1 MKLAALKKSFVLQH
15 DHTDCGVACL
25 LMVTRYY
32 GGNYPLEKLRELSGT
47 NLTGTTLLGLYQC
60 AGKIGF
66 TAEAFEAGPDNI
78 KSLSGPCILHVII
91 DNMQHYIVL
100 YGSETKNGEEQFI
113 VGDPARGIINIT
125 PEHLA
130 EIWKSKTLL
139 QLTPNEGFVSEKQQ
153 NQIKWEWFWKLLQ
166 EDINILVVTM
176 ILGVL
181 ITVLGLAMAIF
192 SQKLIDDILPS
203 ANRHKLV
210 WGLILL
216 FLVLSIR
223 ACLSYLRQYFLL
235 LQSKDFNNRIVGN
248 FFHALVRLPKSF
260 FDRRKTGDMIAR
272 MNDTARIQRNI
283 AYITGSV
290 FIDIIVFLVT
300 CFFLINYSPVISL
313 IVFCFIPV
321 LVFTVLSYT
330 KPVKN
335 KQRGVMASNA
345 LNESNYI
352 DTIQG
357 IAVIKSQNK
366 ELFFTDKIRNIYG
379 ALQKETLE
387 LGKIGNNFS
396 ITTDFLSLVL
406 NVILI
411 SVASFFVLNKQLKT
425 GEMIAII
432 SLVNSLIPA
441 VARLS
446 QINIQF
452 QEANIAF
459 DRMYDFTSIQPEYCE
474 TESSLSPLAFEN
486 LALENVAFRFPG
498 RKLILKD
505 VSLQLH
511 KGEMIALLGESG
523 SGKSTIISILQ
534 KFFTPDSGDIKVNDQ
549 LLKNINT
556 QQWRDV
562 IATVQQD
569 IKLFNGTL
577 ISNIGLGQGEEELA
591 TVISFCD
598 TLGFSR
604 FFAGF
609 PQGYFTL
616 VGEEGVAL
624 SGGQKQLVALA
635 RALYRKPQILLLDE
649 ATSAM
654 DRNTEKAILDI
665 IQNEKH
671 KMAIFLITHRVQ
683 TAKIADRIYILEDG
697 IIKDSGTPHALSARP
712 NFYSQLITDV
722 VVTA

>member
-1 MKLAALKKSFVLQH
+1 MKPIATLKKSFVLQH

-25 LMVTRYY
+25 LTVTRYY

-60 AGKIGF
+60 ANKIGF
-66 TAEAFEAGPDNI
+66 TAQAFEAGFDNI
-78 KSLSGPCILHVII
+78 KTLAEPCILHVII
-91 DNMQHYIVL
+91 DNMQHYVVL
-100 YGSETKNGEEQFI
+100 YGFSAAKGDEQFI
-113 VGDPARGIINIT
+113 IGDPARGIIT
-125 PEHLA
+125 VTHERLA

-139 QLTPNEGFVSEKQQ
+139 QLKPTDAFVSEKQQ
-153 NQIKWEWFWKLLQ
+153 TQIKWQWFWKLLK
-166 EDINILVVTM
+166 DDFNILTVTM

-181 ITVLGLAMAIF
+181 ITILGLAMAVF
-192 SQKLIDDILPS
+192 SQKLIDNILPS
-203 ANRHKLV
+203 ANREKLV
-210 WGLILL
+210 MGLVLL
-216 FLVLSIR
+216 FLVLLIR
-223 ACLSYLRQYFLL
+223 AGLSYMRQYFLL
-235 LQSKDFNNRIVGN
+235 LQSKDFNNRIVGD
-248 FFHALVRLPKSF
+248 FFSVLVRLPKSF

-290 FIDIIVFLVT
+290 FIDIIIFLVT
-300 CFFLINYSPVISL
+300 CFFLINYSLTISL

-335 KQRGVMASNA
+335 KQRVVMASNA

-357 IAVIKSQNK
+357 IAVIKSHNK
-366 ELFFTDKIRNIYG
+366 EAFFTRNISNIYG
-379 ALQKETLE
+379 ALQNETLE
-387 LGKIGNNFS
+387 LGQIGNNFS
-396 ITTDFLSLVL
+396 ITTEFLSLSL

-411 SVASFFVLNKQLKT
+411 SVASFLVLNKQLKT

-459 DRMYDFTSIQPEYCE
+459 DRMYDFTSIQPEYPE
-474 TESSLSPLAFEN
+474 NAGPEAPLNFN
-486 LALENVAFRFPG
+486 QLALENVAFRFPG

-505 VSLQLH
+505 VSLYLR

-534 KFFTPDSGDIKVNDQ
+534 KFFIPDSGYIKVNNQ
-549 LLKNINT
+549 LLSDIHT
-556 QQWRDV
+556 YQWRNI

-577 ISNIGLGQGEEELA
+577 LNNIGLGQAEEETA
-591 TVISFCD
+591 AVINFCNE
-598 TLGFSR
+598 LGFSR
-604 FFAGF
+604 FFESF

-616 VGEEGVAL
+616 VGEEGVSL

-654 DRNTEKAILDI
+654 DRNTEKAILNV
-665 IQNEKH
+665 IQNVKH
-671 KMAIFLITHRVQ
+671 TMAVFLITHRVQ

-697 IIKDSGTPHALSARP
+697 IIKDSGTPMALSARP

-722 VVTA
+722 FVA

>member
-1 MKLAALKKSFVLQH
+1 MKLTALKKSFVLQH

-66 TAEAFEAGPDNI
+66 TAQAFEAGLDNI
-78 KSLSGPCILHVII
+78 KLLDGPCILHVII

-100 YGSETKNGEEQFI
+100 YGSETKNGQEQFI
-113 VGDPARGIINIT
+113 VGDPARGIINIS
-125 PEHLA
+125 PERLT

-139 QLTPNEGFVSEKQQ
+139 QLKPNESFVSEKQQ
-153 NQIKWEWFWKLLQ
+153 NQIKWQWFCKLLK

-192 SQKLIDDILPS
+192 SQKLIDNILPS
-203 ANRHKLV
+203 ADRHKLV
-210 WGLILL
+210 SGLVLL

-223 ACLSYLRQYFLL
+223 ACLSYMRQYFLL
-235 LQSKDFNNRIVGN
+235 LQSKDFNNRIVGD

-290 FIDIIVFLVT
+290 FIDIIIFLVT

-335 KQRGVMASNA
+335 KQRVVMASNA

-357 IAVIKSQNK
+357 IAVIKSHNK
-366 ELFFTDKIRNIYG
+366 EGFFTDKIRNIYG
-379 ALQKETLE
+379 ALQNETLE

-459 DRMYDFTSIQPEYCE
+459 DRMYDFTSIQPEYPE
-474 TESSLSPLAFEN
+474 TEGSLSPLEFTH

-505 VSLQLH
+505 ISLQLQ

-534 KFFTPDSGDIKVNDQ
+534 KFFTPDAGDIKVNDQ
-549 LLKNINT
+549 PLKNINT

-591 TVISFCD
+591 SVISFCD
-598 TLGFSR
+598 TMGFSR

-665 IQNEKH
+665 IQSVKH
-671 KMAIFLITHRVQ
+671 SMAIFLITHRVQ

-697 IIKDSGTPHALSARP
+697 VIKDSGTPSTLSTRS

-722 VVTA
+722 VVA